1 MWSALRPLAPRLGAH
16 RAVWLV
22 ATIHPAAVRA
32 KRARVRRCTSLPCA
46 SPVCASPF
54 LGSVGSLPMQS
65 ARRPLAPR
73 LGARDITLVATR
85 RCAFSQHARR
95 CRTLC
100 ASPLC
105 ASTLCVSSPSCRSCC
120 LHILASRA
128 LLCCAAQAVPRDPVT
143 PPGTSPRLPSSLP
156 PAIAPAHCAP
166 TTSCLPFVESGP
178 LIAPQTECSRRPGKP
193 EDDQRTLASRK
204 LDPFAASP
212 NPSALRRAAIWPVFA
227 RAYSIL
233 RKRVFRDVK

>member
-1 MWSALRPLAPRLGAH
+1 MPLSRRHDTTLQLTSVSALHRRCASTFCASTLLDSVGSLSMWSALRPLAPRLGAH

-73 LGARDITLVATR
+73 LSARDITLVATR

-128 LLCCAAQAVPRDPVT
+128 LLLRCTSSAARSGDPTGDVA
-143 PPGTSPRLPSSLP
+143 S
-156 PAIAPAHCAP
+156 PAIIAAACHC
-166 TTSCLPFVESGP
+166 SSP
-178 LIAPQTECSRRPGKP
+178 LSANHLLSPLCRERPVDCASDGMFAK
-193 EDDQRTLASRK
+193 TLEG
-204 LDPFAASP
+204 
-212 NPSALRRAAIWPVFA
+212 
-227 RAYSIL
+227 
-233 RKRVFRDVK
+233 